1 MTQKR
6 LFTPEDIFRFKF
18 LTEAALSPDE
28 KKVVY
33 AVSKVNPQTELENQV
48 LWIYDLEKGK
58 SFPLTSDKG
67 KNFGAAWSPDGSQ
80 IAFIST
86 RSGKP
91 QLYLIAADGGEAH
104 RLTDLAQGAAGA
116 PQWSP
121 DGSQLAFTSGPK
133 PKDQPD
139 PSKPYRITRNI
150 YRFDGVG
157 YLDRTIQDIYVIS
170 AEGGEPKNL
179 TQDAWMNTAPHWSVD
194 GKSLLFV
201 AGFKPDTS
209 ELYFDLK
216 TVDLKGQVQPLL
228 ERWGMVESAVWTPQG
243 DILFCGVPAE
253 SPSGYKSDLWLL
265 PADGGE
271 PLCRTQ
277 GLPVGLGTSLS
288 NDMPFRPSQALKV
301 SADGKQVFFS
311 VQEAGEVQLYKAAL
325 QGEESFTKLLG
336 GKRLN
341 ALLDAGEKYLLY
353 LVSDFKDPVNLYV
366 NDLQAKNEKQLT
378 DLNREL
384 LDELLLP
391 EVGALHYTSEGGQM
405 IDGWLMKP
413 PVGEP
418 PYPTILY
425 VHGGPHGA
433 YGNAFS
439 LDFQMLAGAGF
450 AVLFTNPRGSSG
462 YGNDFASVI
471 VGDLGNLDFKDVM
484 AGVEHLIE
492 EDLADE
498 DRLGVCGLSYG
509 GQMTTWAVGNT
520 DRFKAAVSENPVV
533 DRRAYYGI
541 SDMAAWWVVKLLGG
555 KPQDIPEVYRKCSP
569 ITYAHK
575 AKTPTLLVQGES
587 DFRCTKEQSEMF
599 YTALKVAGCVVEM
612 VRLPDSFHAG
622 SINGAPIVRRA
633 QNEALLDWMKRFVL
647 GETTMEKPLA

>member
-1 MTQKR
+1 M
-6 LFTPEDIFRFKF
+6 
-18 LTEAALSPDE
+18 
-28 KKVVY
+28 
-33 AVSKVNPQTELENQV
+33 
-48 LWIYDLEKGK
+48 
-58 SFPLTSDKG
+58 
-67 KNFGAAWSPDGSQ
+67 
-80 IAFIST
+80 
-86 RSGKP
+86 
-91 QLYLIAADGGEAH
+91 
-104 RLTDLAQGAAGA
+104 
-116 PQWSP
+116 
-121 DGSQLAFTSGPK
+121 
-133 PKDQPD
+133 
-139 PSKPYRITRNI
+139 
-150 YRFDGVG
+150 
-157 YLDRTIQDIYVIS
+157 QDS
-170 AEGGEPKNL
+170 
-179 TQDAWMNTAPHWSVD
+179 
-194 GKSLLFV
+194 
-201 AGFKPDTS
+201 
-209 ELYFDLK
+209 
-216 TVDLKGQVQPLL
+216 
-228 ERWGMVESAVWTPQG
+228 
-243 DILFCGVPAE
+243 
-253 SPSGYKSDLWLL
+253 
-265 PADGGE
+265 
-271 PLCRTQ
+271 
-277 GLPVGLGTSLS
+277 
-288 NDMPFRPSQALKV
+288 
-301 SADGKQVFFS
+301 
-311 VQEAGEVQLYKAAL
+311 GEVHLYKAAL
-325 QGEESFTKLLG
+325 QGKESFTKLLG

-341 ALLDAGEKYLLY
+341 GLLDAGEKHLLY
-353 LVSDFKDPVNLYV
+353 LVSNFKDPVNLYIS
-366 NDLQAKNEKQLT
+366 DLQAKGEKQLT

-391 EVGALHYTSEGGQM
+391 EVGALHYLSEGGQK

-413 PVGEP
+413 PLGEP

-425 VHGGPHGA
+425 VHGGPHGC

-462 YGNDFASVI
+462 YGNEFASAI
-471 VGDLGNLDFKDVM
+471 IGDLGNLDFKDVM

-575 AKTPTLLVQGES
+575 AKTPTLLIQGES

-599 YTALKVAGCVVEM
+599 YTALKVAGCLVEM

-622 SINGAPIVRRA
+622 SIVGAPIVRRA

-647 GETTMEKPLA
+647 GETPTKKPLA